1 MTITRREFISRM
13 AHAGGFG
20 AAFMTMH
27 SLGLL
32 GMVETE
38 QRKDFPL
45 PPSSGRGTKV
55 IILGAGIAGLVSA
68 YEMRRAGFDCTVLEA
83 RERPGGRN
91 WTLRKG
97 SKLVLTD
104 GASQDCNFD
113 EGNYFN
119 CGPARLPSIHKTI
132 LGYCDEL
139 GVELE
144 VEVNSSRRAL
154 LQNDNVFGGKP
165 IRQGQAINDARGHIA
180 ELLAK
185 CVQQGALDQILTQD
199 DHARMMDF
207 LKSYGALKT
216 NYEYQGSPR
225 SGDQQL
231 PGAGDQIEVP
241 RAPLALSE
249 LLQSKFCQPMLFEEV
264 LDMQA
269 TMFQPVG
276 GMDRIPYAF
285 ARSLGGLVRYNCP
298 ITEIRKTSSGVR
310 ILYREGESG
319 PIRAIEAPY
328 CICTLPL
335 TILKTLP
342 NDFAP
347 RVSAAIQQVIYD
359 SAYKVAWESRRFWEQ
374 DGDEIYGGISFLT
387 SGPISAVWYPSA
399 KLMSKRGVL
408 ISGYAMENFDDFG
421 KLPSYEAKLAASRA
435 AVEKLHP
442 GKSKELEKP
451 VYMCWGK
458 VPYNLGSWISRGP
471 DYPPSSEAAYY
482 NGPYRELIVPDD
494 RIYFAGDHCSHI
506 IGWQEGAALA
516 AQRTITMIVERVSES
531 AG

>member
-1 MTITRREFISRM
+1 
-13 AHAGGFG
+13 
-20 AAFMTMH
+20 MTMH

-32 GMVETE
+32 GAIESE
-38 QRKDFPL
+38 QSKEFPL
-45 PPSSGRGTKV
+45 PPATGRGTRV

-97 SKLVLTD
+97 SKLVFND
-104 GASQDCNFD
+104 GMSQECTFD

-119 CGPARLPSIHKTI
+119 CGPARLPSIHKTM
-132 LGYCDEL
+132 LGYCNEL

-144 VEVNSSRRAL
+144 VEVNSSRRTL
-154 LQNDNVFGGKP
+154 LQNDETFGGKP
-165 IRQGQAINDARGHIA
+165 IRQGQAINDTRGYVS

-185 CVQQGALDQILTQD
+185 CVQKGALDEAFTQD
-199 DHARMMDF
+199 DHAVVMDF
-207 LKSYGALKT
+207 LKTYGDLGKD
-216 NYEYQGSPR
+216 YRYKGSAR
-225 SGDQQL
+225 SGVQQSA
-231 PGAGDQIEVP
+231 GAGNQIDVP
-241 RAPLALSE
+241 RAPLSFSD
-249 LLQSKFCQPMLFEEV
+249 LLKSKFSHPMLFEEV
-264 LDMQA
+264 LDMQP

-285 ARSLGGLVRYNCP
+285 ARSLDNVVRYNSP
-298 ITEIRKTSSGVR
+298 ITEIRKTANGVR
-310 ILYREGESG
+310 IMYRKGES
-319 PIRAIEAPY
+319 AVESIEAAY

-335 TILKTLP
+335 TILRTIP

-347 RVSAAIQQVIYD
+347 RVNSAIRQVTYD

-387 SGPISAVWYPSA
+387 SGLIPLIWYPSA
-399 KLMSKRGVL
+399 KLMSKRGV
-408 ISGYAMENFDDFG
+408 IVSGYAMENFGPFG
-421 KLPSYEAKLAASRA
+421 KLPTVQAKLDASRA

-442 GKSKELEKP
+442 GKGRELEKP
-451 VYMCWGK
+451 MYMCWGK
-458 VPYNLGSWISRGP
+458 IPYSLGSWVSRGP
-471 DYPPSSEAAYY
+471 DYPPSNEAAYY
-482 NGPYRELIVPDD
+482 DGPYKDLIVPDD

-516 AQRTITMIVERVSES
+516 AQRAVAMIAGRVNQ
-531 AG
+531 A